1 MSNKV
6 SLLLHVLAAVIV
18 LLGMAAALDHAG
30 KTVHTA
36 LRQSQEV
43 VLPDINLRGIP
54 SEAK

>member
-36 LRQSQEV
+36 LRQSQEII
-43 VLPDINLRGIP
+43 LPDINLRGTP